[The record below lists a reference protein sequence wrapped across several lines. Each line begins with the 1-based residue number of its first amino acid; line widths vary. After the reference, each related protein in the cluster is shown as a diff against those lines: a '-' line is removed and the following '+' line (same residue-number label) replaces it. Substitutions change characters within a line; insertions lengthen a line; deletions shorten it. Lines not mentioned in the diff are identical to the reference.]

1 MKPIK
6 TVPTKHSGQQGC
18 SYRNDGKVFATAGWD
33 GAGRVYSGKTMK
45 EVAVLK
51 WGSGVGC
58 YATAF
63 AEVGPR
69 CGKVAEEVGRV
80 EEGDD
85 EGAVVEASTS
95 TPTTTSSEVAPPPM
109 SQSSGVITSVQQRR
123 DEKAQSTHWLALGAK
138 DGKVSLWDIY

>member
-51 WGSGVGC
+51 WGGGGGC

-63 AEVGPR
+63 AEVEPR
-69 CGKVAEEVGRV
+69 CGKVAGVGGV
-80 EEGDD
+80 EEGD
-85 EGAVVEASTS
+85 EEAVVEASTS
-95 TPTTTSSEVAPPPM
+95 TFTSTSSEVASPPM
-109 SQSSGVITSVQQRR
+109 GHSGVVTSVQQRR
-123 DEKAQSTHWLALGAK
+123 DGKARSTHWLAIGAK

>member
-63 AEVGPR
+63 AQVKPR
-69 CGKVAEEVGRV
+69 CGKAAADVAEDR
-80 EEGDD
+80 EGDD
-85 EGAVVEASTS
+85 ASTS
-95 TPTTTSSEVAPPPM
+95 TSTSTPASTSNEIALSPTPTIA
-109 SQSSGVITSVQQRR
+109 QSSIQQRR
-123 DEKAQSTHWLALGAK
+123 DEKARTTHWLAIGAK

>member
-63 AEVGPR
+63 AEVGAHS
-69 CGKVAEEVGRV
+69 GKVAEEVGRV
-80 EEGDD
+80 EEGD
-85 EGAVVEASTS
+85 EEAAAVEASTS
-95 TPTTTSSEVAPPPM
+95 STSTSNEVAPPPVM
-109 SQSSGVITSVQQRR
+109 GQSGMITSVQQRR
-123 DEKAQSTHWLALGAK
+123 DEKARSTHWLALGAK

>member
-63 AEVGPR
+63 AEVVPR
-69 CGKVAEEVGRV
+69 CGKVAEVGGV
-80 EEGDD
+80 EEGD
-85 EGAVVEASTS
+85 EEAMVEASTS
-95 TPTTTSSEVAPPPM
+95 TSSEIAPPPPPLPVG
-109 SQSSGVITSVQQRR
+109 QSGVASSVQQRR
-123 DEKAQSTHWLALGAK
+123 DEKARSTHWLAIGAK

>member
-33 GAGRVYSGKTMK
+33 GAARVYSGKTMK

-51 WGSGVGC
+51 WGGGVGC

-63 AEVGPR
+63 AEVAAR
-69 CGKVAEEVGRV
+69 CGKVAEVGGV
-80 EEGDD
+80 KEGD
-85 EGAVVEASTS
+85 EEAVVEASTS
-95 TPTTTSSEVAPPPM
+95 TSTSSEVAPPPVG
-109 SQSSGVITSVQQRR
+109 QSSVVTSVQQRR
-123 DEKAQSTHWLALGAK
+123 DEKARSTHWLAIGAK

>member
-51 WGSGVGC
+51 WGTGGVGC

-63 AEVGPR
+63 AEVKAR
-69 CGKVAEEVGRV
+69 CGKVGEVKEDEE
-80 EEGDD
+80 
-85 EGAVVEASTS
+85 ASASTS
-95 TPTTTSSEVAPPPM
+95 TSLTSPPPPTPTTG
-109 SQSSGVITSVQQRR
+109 QSSVQQRR
-123 DEKAQSTHWLALGAK
+123 DEKARTTHWLALGAK

>member
-51 WGSGVGC
+51 WGSGGVGC

-63 AEVGPR
+63 AEVR
-69 CGKVAEEVGRV
+69 ARHGKGGK
-80 EEGDD
+80 EGD
-85 EGAVVEASTS
+85 EVEASTS
-95 TPTTTSSEVAPPPM
+95 SSLSTSNPTSTSTALTSPPP
-109 SQSSGVITSVQQRR
+109 SANHQSGTITPNVQQRR
-123 DEKAQSTHWLALGAK
+123 DEKARTTHWLALGAK

>member
-1 MKPIK
+1 M
-6 TVPTKHSGQQGC
+6 
-18 SYRNDGKVFATAGWD
+18 
-33 GAGRVYSGKTMK
+33 YSGKTMK

-95 TPTTTSSEVAPPPM
+95 SSEIAPPPM
-109 SQSSGVITSVQQRR
+109 SQSSGVISSVQQRR

>member
-18 SYRNDGKVFATAGWD
+18 CYRNDGKIFATAGWD
-33 GAGRVYSGKTMK
+33 GKGRVYSGKMMK

-51 WGSGVGC
+51 WGVGVGC

-63 AEVGPR
+63 AEVGAR
-69 CGKVAEEVGRV
+69 CGKVVGVGGV
-80 EEGDD
+80 EEG
-85 EGAVVEASTS
+85 EASTS
-95 TPTTTSSEVAPPPM
+95 TSTSNELAPPSA
-109 SQSSGVITSVQQRR
+109 SQSGVLTSVQHRR
-123 DEKAQSTHWLALGAK
+123 DEKARSTHWLAIGAK

>member
-18 SYRNDGKVFATAGWD
+18 SYRNDGKLFATAGWD

-51 WGSGVGC
+51 WGGGAGC

-63 AEVGPR
+63 AEAGAR
-69 CGKVAEEVGRV
+69 CGKVAEVGVV
-80 EEGDD
+80 EAGNE

-95 TPTTTSSEVAPPPM
+95 TLTSTSNEVASPLM
-109 SQSSGVITSVQQRR
+109 RQSGVVTSVQQRR
-123 DEKAQSTHWLALGAK
+123 DEKARSTHWLAIGAK

>member
-33 GAGRVYSGKTMK
+33 GAGRVYSAKTMK

-51 WGSGVGC
+51 WGGGVGC

-63 AEVGPR
+63 VEVGPR
-69 CGKVAEEVGRV
+69 CGKVAEVCGV
-80 EEGDD
+80 EEGD
-85 EGAVVEASTS
+85 EEAVVEASTS
-95 TPTTTSSEVAPPPM
+95 TSSKITPP
-109 SQSSGVITSVQQRR
+109 SVGQSGVVTSVQQRR
-123 DEKAQSTHWLALGAK
+123 DEKARSTHWLAIGAK

>member
-51 WGSGVGC
+51 WGTGGVGC

-63 AEVGPR
+63 ANVGAR
-69 CGKVAEEVGRV
+69 CGKVAGVK
-80 EEGDD
+80 EG
-85 EGAVVEASTS
+85 EASTS
-95 TPTTTSSEVAPPPM
+95 ISNEVAPPP
-109 SQSSGVITSVQQRR
+109 STSTSLTSPPPPPPTTGQSSVQQRR
-123 DEKAQSTHWLALGAK
+123 DEKARTTHWLALGAK